1 MAPRVRVACARQV
14 GHSERVS
21 SSISSEQ
28 GRLPRGEYVIL
39 IRTADIHGNP
49 LHATSLAH
57 LLPPPWQDRGLPLTN
72 RRKRRL
78 KEGKSFAQGRRVCGH
93 SGFLTPQSSS
103 LPPECHD
110 TSEVLE
116 GRQGH

>member
-21 SSISSEQ
+21 DSMSSEQ

-39 IRTADIHGNP
+39 IRTAAVHGNP

-57 LLPPPWQDRGLPLTN
+57 LLPPPWQGSWSPFN
-72 RRKRRL
+72 
-78 KEGKSFAQGRRVCGH
+78 
-93 SGFLTPQSSS
+93 
-103 LPPECHD
+103 
-110 TSEVLE
+110 
-116 GRQGH
+116 